1 MYNAIVLYLKRQAL
15 VARVVYAG
23 ICTSKKQV
31 TSQREDSSTPSPPS
45 INPLLESSLPFLG
58 KAIAAVRTKQ
68 PGPNSV
74 CDVFIVH
81 LLGCNRE
88 CKLCHLHTVY
98 AVQVSVSVSLSLFV
112 VNEAYVNTHIIHK
125 NKNNNPS
132 LHGMVLEKFLFC

>member
-1 MYNAIVLYLKRQAL
+1 MQASAQ
-15 VARVVYAG
+15 ARYRLPHNE
-23 ICTSKKQV
+23 K
-31 TSQREDSSTPSPPS
+31 TPQPPHPP
-45 INPLLESSLPFLG
+45 PLIPCWNSLPYLG

-74 CDVFIVH
+74 CDVFIVQ
-81 LLGCNRE
+81 LPGCNRE